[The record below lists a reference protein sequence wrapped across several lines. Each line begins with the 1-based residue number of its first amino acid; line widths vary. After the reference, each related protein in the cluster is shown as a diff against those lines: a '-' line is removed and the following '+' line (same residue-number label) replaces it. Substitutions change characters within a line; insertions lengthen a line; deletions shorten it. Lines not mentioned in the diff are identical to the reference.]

1 MLRTLQRFVFVCAL
15 CALVLLNASP
25 AFGET
30 QTVSCPTCGG
40 RGSVGGAPC
49 SLCGGSGT
57 ILMSGSRDGR
67 DRANDIT
74 GTQPGTSYK
83 SVLVNGRYLSLHLY
97 ADGVRST
104 LYQKLRALDADTL
117 VHLRPTRDPA
127 TYETLCVVGTA
138 QALSELLG
146 EGVNGFH
153 VTLEDGYSAADY
165 ERTREMLAAPGGDS
179 LSYLHLM
186 FVSGKNAAFI
196 MTERELTDDRE
207 ASLASALDAWLQKD
221 GAGQGQALPAGFE
234 NVLFACVRQPRHATD
249 EAGVVDGSVQI
260 DGSTLKSGAFTQDS
274 LVLHLYGGTAEA
286 RAYSLGVAQSQSR
299 FTVIRHQTQ
308 DADYVFLVR
317 DGQAAL

>member
-1 MLRTLQRFVFVCAL
+1 MRTLQRFVLICVL
-15 CALVLLNASP
+15 CTLILLNAAP
-25 AFGET
+25 VLGET

-40 RGSVGGAPC
+40 RGSVGGSTC

-83 SVLVNGRYLSLHLY
+83 SVLVNGHYLSLHLY

-127 TYETLCVVGTA
+127 TYGTLSVVGTA
-138 QALSELLG
+138 QALSELLS

-165 ERTREMLAAPGGDS
+165 DKTREMLTASGADP

-186 FVSGKNAAFI
+186 FISEKNAAFI
-196 MTERELTDDRE
+196 MTEQELTDERE
-207 ASLASALDAWLQKD
+207 AALALALDAWLQKG

-234 NVLFACVRQPRHATD
+234 NVLFACVRQPKQAQD
-249 EAGVVDGSVQI
+249 ESGIVDGSVRI
-260 DGSTLKSGAFTQDS
+260 EGSALESGAFTQDS
-274 LVLHLYGGTAEA
+274 LVLHLYSSTAEA
-286 RAYSLGVAQSQSR
+286 HAYSLGVEQSQAR
-299 FTVIRHQTQ
+299 FSVIRHQAP

-317 DGQAAL
+317 DAQDAL